1 MLTDG
6 TDIMLNYGGWLDL
19 VGYIPQSIFLL
30 DGTVREN
37 VLFGNIESTDDK
49 VWKALEDARLADFIR
64 KQPRGLDTK
73 IGERGIRFSGGQCQ
87 RLGIARALYNDPE
100 LLIFDEA
107 TSSLDNETES
117 EIMESINALHGKK
130 TMVIIAHRLQT
141 IENCDIVYRV
151 SDGKIERER

>member
-6 TDIMLNYGGWLDL
+6 TDIMLNYGGWLNL

-37 VLFGNIESTDDK
+37 VLFGNSESTDDK

-87 RLGIARALYNDPE
+87 RLGIARALNNDSE
-100 LLIFDEA
+100 LQIFDEA
-107 TSSLDNETES
+107 TSSLDNET
-117 EIMESINALHGKK
+117 
-130 TMVIIAHRLQT
+130 
-141 IENCDIVYRV
+141 
-151 SDGKIERER
+151 